1 MKDWMEDG
9 YELGDTR
16 SRTERRADRQAEM
29 AATGMSWK
37 ATRRR
42 RS

>member
-1 MKDWMEDG
+1 MEDG
-9 YELGDTR
+9 YSLGDTR
-16 SRTERRADRQAEM
+16 SRTERREDREREM

-42 RS
+42 RA